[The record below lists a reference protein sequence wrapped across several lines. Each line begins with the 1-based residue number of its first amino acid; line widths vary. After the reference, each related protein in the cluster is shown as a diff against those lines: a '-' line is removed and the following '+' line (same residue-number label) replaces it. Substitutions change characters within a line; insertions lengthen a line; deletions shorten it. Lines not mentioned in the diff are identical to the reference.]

1 MIVGVPKEI
10 KSQEYRVALLP
21 SAAYQLIKRGHK
33 VVFERGAGA
42 GAGYPD
48 ADYQQAGATLVPDH
62 SAVFEQ
68 ADLVVKVKEPQP
80 SEYSL
85 LRPGQILFTYLHLAA
100 NRQLT
105 DALLKSG
112 VTAMAYETIEVNRR
126 LPLLEPMSEIAGRM
140 SILVGGYFL
149 AKHFGGSGVLLG
161 GVPGVLP
168 GKVVVLGGGASGIN
182 AARMAQGLGADV
194 TILEV
199 DLERMRFLDIT
210 LHTAHTLY
218 SNEAHL
224 MELLPAVDLL
234 IGAVL
239 VPGAKAPNVISRDML
254 RRMRPGGDLVDIA
267 IDQGGCAET
276 SRPTTHDNPVFVE
289 EGVTHYC
296 VANMPGAYARTATQA
311 LTNVT
316 YRYIEL
322 LADSG
327 LAEACQLQPAL
338 LSGINIMR
346 GQVMHQAVAG
356 AHGLQFSPAALSFLS
371 SPSTSAS

>member
-10 KSQEYRVALLP
+10 KEQEYRVALLP
-21 SAAYQLIKRGHK
+21 SGAYQLVKRGHE
-33 VVFERGAGA
+33 VLVERGAGV

-48 ADYQQAGATLVPDH
+48 AEYEAAGARLVDSHPDIFKR
-62 SAVFEQ
+62 AE
-68 ADLVVKVKEPQP
+68 LVVKVKEPLR
-80 SEYSL
+80 EELSL
-85 LRPGQILFTYLHLAA
+85 LRRGQILFTYLHLAA
-100 NRQLT
+100 SRGLT
-105 DALLKSG
+105 EALMKSG
-112 VTAMAYETIEVNRR
+112 VTALAYETVEVNRR

-149 AKHFGGSGVLLG
+149 QKHFGGSGVLLG

-168 GKVVVLGGGASGIN
+168 GKVVVLGGGAAGIN

-218 SNEAHL
+218 SNESHL
-224 MELLPAVDLL
+224 LQLMPNVDLL

-239 VPGAKAPNVISRDML
+239 VPGAKAPKLITRAML
-254 RRMRPGGDLVDIA
+254 REMRPGSVLVDIA

-276 SRPTTHDNPVFVE
+276 SRPTTHHDPVFVE

-322 LADSG
+322 VADHG
-327 LAEACQLQPAL
+327 LAEACEKQPAL
-338 LSGINIMR
+338 VGGVNVMGGNITHR
-346 GQVMHQAVAG
+346 AIAE
-356 AHGLQFSPAALSFLS
+356 AHGMTLTKPAF
-371 SPSTSAS
+371 

>member
-1 MIVGVPKEI
+1 MIIGVPKEI
-10 KSQEYRVALLP
+10 KTQEYRVALLP
-21 SAAYQLIKRGHK
+21 SAAYQLIKRGHT
-33 VVFERGAGA
+33 VVAERGAGI

-48 ADYQQAGATLVPDH
+48 AEYEQAGAKLVDSH
-62 SAVFEQ
+62 AAVFAQ
-68 ADLVVKVKEPQP
+68 ADLVVKVKEPLP
-80 SEYSL
+80 AEYGL
-85 LRPGQILFTYLHLAA
+85 LRPGQLLFTYLHLAA
-100 NRQLT
+100 GKPLT
-105 DALLKSG
+105 EALMKSG
-112 VTAMAYETIEVNRR
+112 ATCIAYETIEVNRR

-140 SILVGGYFL
+140 SVLVGGYFL

-218 SNEAHL
+218 SSEAHL
-224 MELLPAVDLL
+224 MDLLPEVDLL

-239 VPGAKAPNVISRDML
+239 VPGAKAPKLINREML
-254 RRMRPGGDLVDIA
+254 RKMRPGSVLVDIA

-316 YRYIEL
+316 YRFIEN
-322 LADSG
+322 LADHS
-327 LAEACQLQPAL
+327 LADAINRQPAL
-338 LSGINIMR
+338 LGGINVMG
-346 GQVMHQAVAG
+346 GQVTHKAVAE
-356 AHGLQFSPAALSFLS
+356 AHGMEC
-371 SPSTSAS
+371 SAPKV

>member
-1 MIVGVPKEI
+1 MTVGVPKEI
-10 KSQEYRVALLP
+10 KGQEYRVALLP
-21 SAAYQLIKRGHK
+21 SAAYQLIQRGHQ
-33 VVFERGAGA
+33 VVVERNAGA

-48 ADYQQAGATLVPDH
+48 ADYDQAGANLVDSH
-62 SAVFEQ
+62 AAVFEQ
-68 ADLVVKVKEPQP
+68 ADLIVKVKEPQP
-80 SEYSL
+80 SEYPL
-85 LRPGQILFTYLHLAA
+85 LRPGQLLFTYLHLAA
-100 NRQLT
+100 NKTLT
-105 DALLKSG
+105 ESLAKSG
-112 VTAMAYETIEVNRR
+112 ATALAYETIEVNRR

-168 GKVVVLGGGASGIN
+168 GRIVVLGGGVAGVN
-182 AARMAQGLGADV
+182 AARMATGLGADV

-199 DLERMRFLDIT
+199 DVERMRFLDIT

-224 MELLPAVDLL
+224 MEQLPSVDLL

-239 VPGAKAPNVISRDML
+239 VPGAKAPRLIRREML
-254 RRMRPGGDLVDIA
+254 RRMRPGSVLVDIA

-276 SRPTTHDNPVFVE
+276 SRPTTHHDPVFVE
-289 EGVTHYC
+289 EGVIHYC
-296 VANMPGAYARTATQA
+296 VANMPAAYARTATQA

-327 LAEACQLQPAL
+327 LEGACEKQPAL
-338 LSGINIMR
+338 IGGINTR
-346 GQVMHQAVAG
+346 DGRLTCRAVAE
-356 AHGLQFSPAALSFLS
+356 AHSLKYEVPF
-371 SPSTSAS
+371 

>member
-1 MIVGVPKEI
+1 MIIGVPREI
-10 KSQEYRVALLP
+10 KGQEYRVALLP
-21 SAAYQLIKRGHK
+21 SAAYQLVRRGHA
-33 VVFERGAGA
+33 VVVENGAGT

-48 ADYQQAGATLVPDH
+48 EDYERAGARLVKDH
-62 SAVFEQ
+62 ATVFKDAE
-68 ADLVVKVKEPQP
+68 LVVKVKEPQS
-80 SEYSL
+80 SEYAL
-85 LRPGQILFTYLHLAA
+85 LRRGQILFTYLHLAA
-100 NRQLT
+100 DRALT
-105 DALLKSG
+105 EGLLKSG
-112 VTAMAYETIEVNRR
+112 VTGIAYETIEVNRR

-168 GKVVVLGGGASGIN
+168 GKVVVLGGGTSGIN
-182 AARMAQGLGADV
+182 AARMGQGMGADV

-224 MELLPAVDLL
+224 MELLPSVDLL

-239 VPGAKAPNVISRDML
+239 VPGARAPKLIRRDML
-254 RRMRPGGDLVDIA
+254 RRMRPGSVLVDIA

-276 SRPTTHDNPVFVE
+276 SRPTTHNDPVFVE

-316 YRYIEL
+316 YPYIEM
-322 LADSG
+322 LADLG
-327 LAEACQLQPAL
+327 LREACQRQPAL
-338 LSGINIMR
+338 VSGLN
-346 GQVMHQAVAG
+346 VMDSLLTHKAVAE
-356 AHGLQFSPAALSFLS
+356 AHGMLYSGPAVK
-371 SPSTSAS
+371 

>member
-1 MIVGVPKEI
+1 MTIGIPKEI
-10 KSQEYRVALLP
+10 KGQEYRVALLP
-21 SAAYQLIKRGHK
+21 SAAYQLIKRGHQ
-33 VVFERGAGA
+33 VIVERNAGT

-48 ADYQQAGATLVPDH
+48 ADYDAAGATLVSDH
-62 SAVFEQ
+62 AAVFDK

-80 SEYSL
+80 SEYPL
-85 LRPGQILFTYLHLAA
+85 LRPGQVLFTYLHLAA
-100 NRQLT
+100 SRPLT
-105 DALLKSG
+105 EALMKSG
-112 VTAMAYETIEVNRR
+112 VSALAYETMGVNRR

-168 GKVVVLGGGASGIN
+168 GRVVVLGGGASGIN

-218 SNEAHL
+218 SSEAHL
-224 MELLPAVDLL
+224 MELLPAVGLL
-234 IGAVL
+234 ICAVL
-239 VPGAKAPNVISRDML
+239 VPGARAPKLIRREML
-254 RRMRPGGDLVDIA
+254 RRMRPGSVLVDIA

-276 SRPTTHDNPVFVE
+276 SRATTHHNPVFVE
-289 EGVTHYC
+289 EGVIHYC
-296 VANMPGAYARTATQA
+296 VANMPAAYARTATQA

-322 LADSG
+322 LADHG
-327 LAEACQLQPAL
+327 LAEACRRLSAL
-338 LSGINIMR
+338 AGGINVIN
-346 GQVMHQAVAG
+346 GQIACPAVAD
-356 AHGLQFSPAALSFLS
+356 AHGMP
-371 SPSTSAS
+371 

>member
-1 MIVGVPKEI
+1 MLIGVPKEI
-10 KSQEYRVALLP
+10 KDQEYRVALLP
-21 SAAYQLIKRGHK
+21 SAAYQLIQRGHE
-33 VVFERGAGA
+33 VLVERGAGA

-48 ADYQQAGATLVPDH
+48 EDYARAGATMVDDH
-62 SAVFEQ
+62 SAAFQ
-68 ADLVVKVKEPQP
+68 KADLVVKVKEPLP
-80 SEYSL
+80 SEYGL
-85 LRPGQILFTYLHLAA
+85 LRQGQILFTYLHLAA
-100 NRQLT
+100 SRELT
-105 DALLKSG
+105 DALLKAG
-112 VTAMAYETIEVNRR
+112 VTGLAYETIVVNRR

-149 AKHFGGSGVLLG
+149 AKHNGGSGVLLG

-168 GKVVVLGGGASGIN
+168 GKVVVLGGGSSGIN

-239 VPGAKAPNVISRDML
+239 VPGAKAPKLIRREML
-254 RRMRPGGDLVDIA
+254 RRMRPGSVLVDIA

-276 SRPTTHDNPVFVE
+276 SVPTTHDDPVFVE

-316 YRYIEL
+316 YRFIEL
-322 LADSG
+322 LADFG
-327 LAEACQLQPAL
+327 LAEACQRQPAL
-338 LSGINIMR
+338 VGGLN
-346 GQVMHQAVAG
+346 VMDGKITYKAVAE
-356 AHGLQFSPAALSFLS
+356 AHGLPYSEPKF
-371 SPSTSAS
+371 